1 MSVDKGQL
9 FGRGIAFP
17 PRIAEGHWLWSEG
30 EDNVREAIQIIL
42 RTEPRERLRLA
53 EFGGGLQGY
62 LFEPNVA
69 STHAALEERITQVL
83 GRWEPRIRV
92 QSVTVE
98 PDPDDAQAARVTLV
112 YRLVAT
118 GDTERIGMTLTL
130 GT

>member
-17 PRIAEGHWLWSEG
+17 PRIAEGRWVWSEG

-98 PDPDDAQAARVTLV
+98 PDPDDAQGARVTLI